1 MRFCGYIRVAWY
13 QTCAYLRHSRVPYLL
28 LVPKRYH
35 ESYMNLLHL
44 DSSIQGIS
52 SVSRS
57 LSDAERTEI
66 QLLPLVA

>member
-1 MRFCGYIRVAWY
+1 
-13 QTCAYLRHSRVPYLL
+13 
-28 LVPKRYH
+28 
-35 ESYMNLLHL
+35 MNLLQL

-57 LSDAERTEI
+57 LSDAERAEI